1 MTAYAIYR
9 QSVEFG
15 IQPVELFICQLHFA
29 RPQILHD
36 ALFVLRAGNGHDIRI
51 FTEHPSQRD
60 LRWSRLL
67 FCGKTPEHFD
77 NGHIAGYVLP
87 LQLWNPYTHV
97 IDLTELRI
105 RCNFPDKS
113 PLATGE
119 NGTKAIP
126 FPTQK
131 GMTSFQKCA
140 PP

>member
-1 MTAYAIYR
+1 MPYTGNLSSSESSLSNSSSVSCISHARRFSMMRSCSSSREWARHSYIYGA
-9 QSVEFG
+9 SK
-15 IQPVELFICQLHFA
+15 PK
-29 RPQILHD
+29 RP
-36 ALFVLRAGNGHDIRI
+36 ALESPA
-51 FTEHPSQRD
+51 
-60 LRWSRLL
+60 

-97 IDLTELRI
+97 IDLAELRI

-131 GMTSFQKCA
+131 GMTSFSEVRSTIE
-140 PP
+140 